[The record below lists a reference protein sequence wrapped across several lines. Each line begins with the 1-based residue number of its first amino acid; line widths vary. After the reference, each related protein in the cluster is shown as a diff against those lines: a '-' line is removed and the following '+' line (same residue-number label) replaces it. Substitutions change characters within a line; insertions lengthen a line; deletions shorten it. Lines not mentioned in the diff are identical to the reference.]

1 MSEHL
6 WYQFHPLCA
15 DLLGLCCRY
24 GHVIHGLCATQSVY
38 GNLNNLTVETD
49 FVEAPVRTYH
59 LNINMTKSVLLST
72 VNIAVPIP

>member
-1 MSEHL
+1 MSEH
-6 WYQFHPLCA
+6 WCNQFHPLCA
-15 DLLGLCCRY
+15 DLLGLCRRY

-38 GNLNNLTVETD
+38 GKLNNLTVETD

-59 LNINMTKSVLLST
+59 LKDNITTSVLLST

>member
-1 MSEHL
+1 
-6 WYQFHPLCA
+6 
-15 DLLGLCCRY
+15 
-24 GHVIHGLCATQSVY
+24 VIHGLCATQSVY
-38 GNLNNLTVETD
+38 GNLNDLTVETD